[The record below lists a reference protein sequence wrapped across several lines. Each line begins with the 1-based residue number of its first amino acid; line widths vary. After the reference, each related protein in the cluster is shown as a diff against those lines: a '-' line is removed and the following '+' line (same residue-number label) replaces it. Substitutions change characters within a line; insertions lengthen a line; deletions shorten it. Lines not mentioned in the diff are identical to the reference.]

1 MPNFKAH
8 VVIKSKE
15 THFTSLRL
23 KFSRTRDFNMFIKS
37 FMLLVL
43 QSLKVFPR
51 CRLALSFTWTV
62 ITDSLSVE
70 YFSHVVLEVVFTYL
84 NLQSKQLSST

>member
-15 THFTSLRL
+15 THFTSSLRL

-43 QSLKVFPR
+43 QSLKFFSSMQI
-51 CRLALSFTWTV
+51 SF
-62 ITDSLSVE
+62 E
-70 YFSHVVLEVVFTYL
+70 FYL
-84 NLQSKQLSST
+84 DCDHR